1 MSESTKKYLEIIN
14 AASELSQD
22 KESAGDKIKGALET
36 LFKGVYNKERKKILK
51 DKHLN

>member
-36 LFKGVYNKERKKILK
+36 FLKEFIIKERKKILK